1 MNPRAFSRYS
11 AQACCK
17 KKKLCAGRLW
27 VATCDVTSFLRMD
40 STVLQGFGHSR
51 GLRCG
56 MAHRQADQQTETA
69 LTDAHTTSLAR
80 CWAGL
85 RPRRNADSRPQT
97 DGQTNRCTDRFT
109 DARTA
114 QHSPLLFFLC
124 RGRRSCVFSARTIV
138 VPPPPPLSAQAGGSH
153 PCVVW
158 SLQHCL
164 LRRWITWRWAALLP
178 RPCIALVL
186 ISICLFP
193 PCTCPKLIFRMAAVK
208 VAHPLLS
215 FLHLLAGWPACGSSI
230 PAHTPQVWRGSCI
243 HRARTVRSFDIVIFT
258 GSVPPPHSN
267 SDLSCL
273 CPGSPLVRMSSTI
286 AQVR

>member
-1 MNPRAFSRYS
+1 MNPRAFWLLS
-11 AQACCK
+11 AGLLQ

-85 RPRRNADSRPQT
+85 RPRWNADSRPQT

-138 VPPPPPLSAQAGGSH
+138 VPPPPLSAGGGLS
-153 PCVVW
+153 
-158 SLQHCL
+158 S
-164 LRRWITWRWAALLP
+164 LRRVVPAALPLASLDHVALGCTAASTLHRIGP
-178 RPCIALVL
+178 YKHLCFPSLYVSETNFSHGGGEGCAPVAIFSPPVGRLARLWILYPCPHTTGVECRPQRTRTLHVVF
-186 ISICLFP
+186 FP
-193 PCTCPKLIFRMAAVK
+193 PSL
-208 VAHPLLS
+208 
-215 FLHLLAGWPACGSSI
+215 W
-230 PAHTPQVWRGSCI
+230 
-243 HRARTVRSFDIVIFT
+243 
-258 GSVPPPHSN
+258 
-267 SDLSCL
+267 
-273 CPGSPLVRMSSTI
+273 
-286 AQVR
+286 